1 VRNTRRLVSDVI
13 TGDVV
18 SFLAGIGTEL
28 ILIAPSHE
36 ALSRGSLASMP
47 NRLANAT
54 SPYLLQHQ
62 DNPVDWFEWGDE
74 AFTEAERR
82 DVPVILSVGYSSC
95 HWCHV
100 MAHESFEDGE
110 TAGFMNEHFVNI
122 KVDREERPDVDRV
135 YMDAVTAMT
144 GRGGW
149 PMTVFLTPDARPIFA
164 GTYFPKET
172 FGQHPSFMD
181 VMRAVLDAW
190 NTNRQG
196 ALDQADQITSVIT
209 QMDRKVGYLP
219 VMSNLERAVAAL
231 SNMFDRTHGGF
242 GSAPKFPQEPT
253 LEFLLRMAAL
263 KPDTESGR
271 AATSMLTHTLTS
283 MADGGIYDHLTG
295 GFARYSVDSQWIIP
309 HFEKML
315 YDNAQLA
322 RLYLRAWQ
330 VTGMDRFRDV
340 AIDVLDY
347 LDTTMADPSGGLH
360 SAEDAD
366 SEGVEGK
373 FAVWTWD
380 ELGEVLGEDRN
391 LAAAIY
397 AATPSGNFEGA
408 NNLHRLTDIG
418 KVMETTGLTIAEIED
433 VRSSINERLR
443 IVRSQRTHPGRDDKI
458 VTAWNGL
465 ALRAFSE
472 AAAVLDEDRYLQRAL
487 SIATFLVAEAS
498 PDGALVR
505 SWRGTP
511 GHAAF
516 ADDLAAVAIG
526 MYTLFSVTGQERWF
540 ASAETMVEQLRG
552 EFADPDGGF
561 FAASTSDDGL
571 ISRPKNAQD
580 SPTPSDNSLAM
591 EALQMHV
598 AFTGDLAASREL
610 EATMEFL
617 APDALSNPAFGGY
630 ALAIWFTH
638 LVGMKE
644 VAIVGTPDQQQ
655 SLSRPIWGAFHPD
668 VIVAPGNGGP
678 TTVPL
683 LTDRTGG
690 AEGSAY
696 VCQNLTCD
704 LPVHTPQALANRL

>member
-1 VRNTRRLVSDVI
+1 
-13 TGDVV
+13 
-18 SFLAGIGTEL
+18 
-28 ILIAPSHE
+28 
-36 ALSRGSLASMP
+36 MP

-62 DNPVDWFEWGDE
+62 DNPVDWYEWGDE

-82 DVPVILSVGYSSC
+82 DVPLLLSVGYSSC

-100 MAHESFEDGE
+100 MAHESFEDRP
-110 TAGFMNEHFVNI
+110 TAAFMNKHFVNV

-149 PMTVFLTPDARPIFA
+149 PMTVFLTTDAKPIFA

-172 FGQHPSFMD
+172 LGQHPSFMD
-181 VMRAVLDAW
+181 VMEAVLDAW
-190 NTNRQG
+190 NTNRTG
-196 ALDQADQITSVIT
+196 VLDQADQITSVIT
-209 QMDRKVGYLP
+209 QTDSNVGYLP
-219 VMSNLERAVAAL
+219 VMGNLERAVTTL
-231 SNMFDRTHGGF
+231 SNMFDRQHGGF
-242 GSAPKFPQEPT
+242 GRAPKFPQEPT
-253 LEFLLRMAAL
+253 LEFLLRMAGL
-263 KPDTESGR
+263 RPDGESGVV
-271 AATSMLTHTLTS
+271 AASMLTQALTS
-283 MADGGIYDHLTG
+283 MADGGIYDHLMG
-295 GFARYSVDSQWIIP
+295 GFARYSVDSQWLIP

-330 VTGMDRFRDV
+330 VTDIDRFREV
-340 AIDVLDY
+340 AIEVLDY

-380 ELGEVLGEDRN
+380 ELGEILGDDRG

-397 AATPSGNFEGA
+397 EATPTGNFEGA
-408 NNLHRLTDIG
+408 NNLHRRTDIG
-418 KVMETTGLTIAEIED
+418 AVMERTGLTIAKIED
-433 VRSSINERLR
+433 ARASIDDRLR
-443 IVRSQRTHPGRDDKI
+443 IARSQRTPPGRDDKI
-458 VTAWNGL
+458 VSAWNGL
-465 ALRAFSE
+465 ALRSFAE
-472 AAAVLDEDRYLQRAL
+472 AAVILDEERYLQRAL
-487 SIATFLVAEAS
+487 SIATFLATEAS

-505 SWRGTP
+505 SWRGRP
-511 GHAAF
+511 GHGAF

-526 MYTLFSVTGQERWF
+526 MYTLFSVTGHERWF
-540 ASAETMVEQLRG
+540 TFAETTVTQLRDQ
-552 EFADPDGGF
+552 FADPAGGF
-561 FAASTSDDGL
+561 FATSSAGHEL

-598 AFTGDLAASREL
+598 AFTGDLTALNEL

-630 ALAIWFTH
+630 ALAIWLTH
-638 LVGMKE
+638 LAGMKE
-644 VAIVGTPDQQQ
+644 VAIVGTPEQRR

-668 VIVAPGNGGP
+668 VSVAPGNGGP

-704 LPVHTPQALANRL
+704 LPVHTPQARADRL

>member
-1 VRNTRRLVSDVI
+1 
-13 TGDVV
+13 
-18 SFLAGIGTEL
+18 
-28 ILIAPSHE
+28 
-36 ALSRGSLASMP
+36 MP

-62 DNPVDWFEWGDE
+62 DNPVDWYEWGDE

-82 DVPVILSVGYSSC
+82 DVPLLLSVGYSSC

-100 MAHESFEDGE
+100 MAHESFEDRP
-110 TAGFMNEHFVNI
+110 TAAFMNKHFVNV

-149 PMTVFLTPDARPIFA
+149 PMTVFLTTDAKPIFA

-172 FGQHPSFMD
+172 LGQHPSFMD
-181 VMRAVLDAW
+181 VMEAVLDAW
-190 NTNRQG
+190 NTNRTG
-196 ALDQADQITSVIT
+196 VLDQADQITSVIT
-209 QMDRKVGYLP
+209 QTDSNVGYLP
-219 VMSNLERAVAAL
+219 VMGNLERAVTTL
-231 SNMFDRTHGGF
+231 SNMFDRQHGGF
-242 GSAPKFPQEPT
+242 GRAPKFPQEPT
-253 LEFLLRMAAL
+253 LEFLLRMAGL
-263 KPDTESGR
+263 RPDGESGVV
-271 AATSMLTHTLTS
+271 AASMLTQALTS
-283 MADGGIYDHLTG
+283 MADGGIYDHLMG
-295 GFARYSVDSQWIIP
+295 GFARYSVDSQWLIP

-330 VTGMDRFRDV
+330 VTDIDRFREV
-340 AIDVLDY
+340 AIEVLDY

-380 ELGEVLGEDRN
+380 ELGEILGDDRG

-397 AATPSGNFEGA
+397 GATPTGNFEGA
-408 NNLHRLTDIG
+408 NNLHRRTDIG
-418 KVMETTGLTIAEIED
+418 AVMERTGLTIAKIED
-433 VRSSINERLR
+433 ARASIDDRLR
-443 IVRSQRTHPGRDDKI
+443 IARSQRTPPGRDDKI
-458 VTAWNGL
+458 VSAWNGL
-465 ALRAFSE
+465 ALRSFAE
-472 AAAVLDEDRYLQRAL
+472 AAVILDEERYLQRAL
-487 SIATFLVAEAS
+487 SIATFLATEAS

-505 SWRGTP
+505 SWRGRP
-511 GHAAF
+511 GHGAF

-526 MYTLFSVTGQERWF
+526 MYTLFSVTGDERWF
-540 ASAETMVEQLRG
+540 TFAETTVTQLRDQ
-552 EFADPDGGF
+552 FADPAGGF
-561 FAASTSDDGL
+561 FATSSAGHEL

-598 AFTGDLAASREL
+598 AFTGDLTALNEL

-630 ALAIWFTH
+630 ALAIWLTH
-638 LVGMKE
+638 LAGMKE
-644 VAIVGTPDQQQ
+644 VAIVGTPEQRR

-704 LPVHTPQALANRL
+704 LPVHTPQALADRR

>member
-1 VRNTRRLVSDVI
+1 
-13 TGDVV
+13 
-18 SFLAGIGTEL
+18 
-28 ILIAPSHE
+28 
-36 ALSRGSLASMP
+36 MP

-74 AFTEAERR
+74 AFAEARER
-82 DVPVILSVGYSSC
+82 DVPVLLSVGYSAC

-100 MAHESFEDGE
+100 MAHESFEDDV
-110 TAGFMNEHFVNI
+110 TAAYMNEHFVNI

-149 PMTVFLTPDARPIFA
+149 PMTVFLTPDAKPIFA

-181 VMRAVLDAW
+181 VMQAVLDAW
-190 NTNRQG
+190 NTNRTG
-196 ALDQADQITSVIT
+196 VLEQADQITSVIT
-209 QMDRKVGYLP
+209 QIDSNVGYLP
-219 VMSNLERAVAAL
+219 VIGNLDRAVATL
-231 SNMFDRTHGGF
+231 SNMFDRKHGGF
-242 GSAPKFPQEPT
+242 GRAPKFPQEPT

-263 KPDTESGR
+263 RPGGESG
-271 AATSMLTHTLTS
+271 ALTTSMLTHALTA

-295 GFARYSVDSQWIIP
+295 GFARYSVDSQWLIP

-315 YDNAQLA
+315 YNNAQLA

-330 VTGMDRFRDV
+330 VTDIDRFREV
-340 AIDVLDY
+340 AVDVLDY

-366 SEGVEGK
+366 SESVEGK

-380 ELGEVLGEDRN
+380 ELGEILGDDREVT
-391 LAAAIY
+391 AAIY
-397 AATPSGNFEGA
+397 GATPSGNFEGA

-418 KVMETTGLTIAEIED
+418 AVMETTGLTIPEID
-433 VRSSINERLR
+433 NARASIDERLR
-443 IVRSQRTHPGRDDKI
+443 TARAQRTPPGRDDKI
-458 VTAWNGL
+458 VAAWNGL
-465 ALRAFSE
+465 ALRAFAE
-472 AAAVLDEDRYLQRAL
+472 AAAILNEDRYLERAL
-487 SIATFLVAEAS
+487 SIATFLANEAS

-505 SWRGTP
+505 SWRDRP

-516 ADDLAAVAIG
+516 ADDLASVAIG
-526 MYTLFSVTGQERWF
+526 MYTLFSVTGNERWF
-540 ASAETMVEQLRG
+540 TFAEKQVRQLRDH
-552 EFADPDGGF
+552 FADPSGGF
-561 FAASTSDDGL
+561 FSTSSVDDAL
-571 ISRPKNAQD
+571 ITRPKNSQD

-598 AFTGDLAASREL
+598 AFTGDLAALNEL
-610 EATMEFL
+610 ERTMEFL
-617 APDALSNPAFGGY
+617 APEALSNPAFGGY
-630 ALAIWFTH
+630 ALSIWLTH

-644 VAIVGTPDQQQ
+644 VAIVGTPDQQR

-683 LTDRTGG
+683 LTDRTAGE
-690 AEGSAY
+690 AGSAY

-704 LPVHTPQALANRL
+704 LPVHTPQALADRF